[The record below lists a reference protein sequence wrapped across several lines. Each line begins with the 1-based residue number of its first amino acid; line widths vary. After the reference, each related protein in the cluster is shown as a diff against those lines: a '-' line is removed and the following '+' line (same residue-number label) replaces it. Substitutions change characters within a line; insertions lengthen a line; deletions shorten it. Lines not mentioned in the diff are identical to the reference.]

1 MVLGTGDMNTRLM
14 FVGEG
19 PGAQEDLQ
27 GKPFVG
33 RSGDLLR
40 EAFHLPPTFDRATIF
55 ITNVVKCRPPGNR
68 NPTSAEM
75 EACSRFLYEEIK
87 LVNPRVIV
95 TLGKVASEYLLERPV
110 KITKENGHLH
120 FVDHSLCEND
130 PPIMTV
136 FHPAYVLRN
145 RKPEIQEAFFQ
156 AIKDAKEVAYGTLR
170 TTDGGLYT

>member
-1 MVLGTGDMNTRLM
+1 MGTRLM
-14 FVGEG
+14 FIGEG
-19 PGAQEDLQ
+19 PGEQEDLQ
-27 GKPFVG
+27 GRPFVG
-33 RSGDLLR
+33 RSGDILR
-40 EAFHLPPTFDRATIF
+40 EAYHRIDIPRSTLF

-68 NPTSAEM
+68 NPALLEM
-75 EACSRFLYEEIK
+75 EVCSHFLYEEIK

-95 TLGKVASEYLLERPV
+95 ALGKVASEYLLERPV

-120 FVDHSLCEND
+120 FLDHSLCEND

-170 TTDGGLYT
+170 TTDGGLST